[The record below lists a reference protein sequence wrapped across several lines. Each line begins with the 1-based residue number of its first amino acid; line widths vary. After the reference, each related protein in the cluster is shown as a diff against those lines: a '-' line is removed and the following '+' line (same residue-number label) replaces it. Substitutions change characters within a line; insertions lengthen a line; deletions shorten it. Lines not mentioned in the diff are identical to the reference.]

1 MLINFYRNQKK
12 VEYTGGRTKDAIIQW
27 ITKKSGPP
35 SALSDCDTIKEKIA
49 DKNLKFVMVHFGH
62 DDEDTFMHA
71 HNPVA
76 DVEDKITFLHNHDAS
91 CAEHFG
97 TKHPSI
103 VFFRDFET
111 EVNIY
116 EGPADQ
122 ESLQKFFKPL
132 MVATL
137 FKFTEDEIEA
147 VFGQQQNTIVMF
159 RTEEQADEPWVKSY
173 EQASKDLKG
182 EFLFAYSDKTVE
194 IQEKLAEFMGVTDE
208 DLPCIRMIM
217 PANMTK
223 YAGDVSRS
231 TWNTEG
237 IKIWL
242 DRIRSGDLQPHMKS
256 AEIPATNDGPVY
268 ELVGKE
274 FNGQGR
280 SASKDVFV
288 KFYAPWCGH
297 CKKLAPIWE
306 ELGEHFKDVSTFR
319 VAKFDSTVNE
329 ANAINIRGYPTLQLF
344 KSGEQDGITYE
355 GERDL
360 ESMIKWIE
368 ENSPNVKSFR
378 ASAAGTAEA
387 SKEDL

>member
-1 MLINFYRNQKK
+1 MLLVSLISTVVSVEMDEGVLVLTENTFEDELNKYPNILVEFYAPWCGHCKKLAPEYSAAAEVLSAMDPPVPLAKVDATEEKGLAEKYGVQGFPTLIFFKNQKK

-147 VFGQQQNTIVMF
+147 VFGETSVCLVIF
-159 RTEEQADEPWVKSY
+159 PWP
-173 EQASKDLKG
+173 
-182 EFLFAYSDKTVE
+182 
-194 IQEKLAEFMGVTDE
+194 LAAWA
-208 DLPCIRMIM
+208 LC
-217 PANMTK
+217 PA
-223 YAGDVSRS
+223 
-231 TWNTEG
+231 
-237 IKIWL
+237 
-242 DRIRSGDLQPHMKS
+242 
-256 AEIPATNDGPVY
+256 
-268 ELVGKE
+268 
-274 FNGQGR
+274 
-280 SASKDVFV
+280 
-288 KFYAPWCGH
+288 
-297 CKKLAPIWE
+297 
-306 ELGEHFKDVSTFR
+306 
-319 VAKFDSTVNE
+319 
-329 ANAINIRGYPTLQLF
+329 
-344 KSGEQDGITYE
+344 
-355 GERDL
+355 
-360 ESMIKWIE
+360 
-368 ENSPNVKSFR
+368 
-378 ASAAGTAEA
+378 
-387 SKEDL
+387 